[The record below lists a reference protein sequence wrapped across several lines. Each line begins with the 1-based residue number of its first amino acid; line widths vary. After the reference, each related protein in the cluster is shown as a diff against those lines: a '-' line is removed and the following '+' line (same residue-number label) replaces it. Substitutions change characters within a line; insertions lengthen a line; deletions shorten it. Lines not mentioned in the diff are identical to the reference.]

1 MRTICLL
8 TLAIF
13 LPAFACAADSP
24 ILTTYTIYNDTI
36 YPTTTVN
43 SGLATTTTIDI
54 AFSEQVKA
62 SIKIISASGTVIKT
76 LYSSSSVTNP
86 TPKIW
91 DGMNTSGTLVDDGT
105 YTILISATS
114 TATNITMSDSSKTII
129 VASFSDPDDPT
140 TPPDDSPP
148 ETTTALSTNSNNNS
162 PPEYI
167 PIPTLHIVSNE
178 NRTISSGAD
187 VSFTAIIYDGNGN
200 KRDDALVT
208 WSFGDGMKRTGAS
221 VFHAYYDPGEYI
233 VVVHATTSDGGDM
246 LVENIVTVKDASI
259 KIASVSARGIALTN
273 NSSRTLDLSLWRLS
287 AGGKEFKIPTDTQ
300 ILSGRTILFPSQI
313 IQLPISNTA
322 SLLYPSGEVAAT
334 YPANTA
340 SSQMNASMQPSP
352 AIVGYKQTQTIE
364 PIISTKTNIQK
375 NDEAVL
381 APAAATEL
389 AAAGAAL
396 PDSPKTSPQTGA
408 TGIFKSSWTLGFIGV
423 VALAASAFIFL

>member
-1 MRTICLL
+1 MRIACLL
-8 TLAIF
+8 ALAIL
-13 LPAFACAADSP
+13 LPAF
-24 ILTTYTIYNDTI
+24 
-36 YPTTTVN
+36 VQ
-43 SGLATTTTIDI
+43 ATTLININTADLTALESLPHIGQTLAQRIIDYRTQNGPFTSIQGLQKVSGIGSGSNYADI
-54 AFSEQVKA
+54 APLITVGDA
-62 SIKIISASGTVIKT
+62 DVPDSGTDQTASSTPTSTPSDSTSTSTVQDAIAH
-76 LYSSSSVTNP
+76 SSSVGP
-86 TPKIW
+86 
-91 DGMNTSGTLVDDGT
+91 
-105 YTILISATS
+105 A
-114 TATNITMSDSSKTII
+114 
-129 VASFSDPDDPT
+129 
-140 TPPDDSPP
+140 
-148 ETTTALSTNSNNNS
+148 
-162 PPEYI
+162 EYL
-167 PIPTLHIVSNE
+167 PIPTLRIITGGA
-178 NRTISSGAD
+178 RTISAGAD
-187 VSFTAIIYDGNGN
+187 TAFTATVYDSKGN
-200 KRDDALVT
+200 KRDDAFVT

>member
-1 MRTICLL
+1 MRIACLL
-8 TLAIF
+8 ALAIL
-13 LPAFACAADSP
+13 LPAF
-24 ILTTYTIYNDTI
+24 
-36 YPTTTVN
+36 VQ
-43 SGLATTTTIDI
+43 ATTLININTADLTALESLPHIGQTLAQRIIDYRTQNGPFTSIQGLQKVSGIGSGSNYADI
-54 AFSEQVKA
+54 APLITVGDA
-62 SIKIISASGTVIKT
+62 DVPDSGTDQTASSTPTSTPSDSTSTSTVQDAIAH
-76 LYSSSSVTNP
+76 SSSVGP
-86 TPKIW
+86 
-91 DGMNTSGTLVDDGT
+91 
-105 YTILISATS
+105 A
-114 TATNITMSDSSKTII
+114 
-129 VASFSDPDDPT
+129 
-140 TPPDDSPP
+140 
-148 ETTTALSTNSNNNS
+148 
-162 PPEYI
+162 EYL
-167 PIPTLHIVSNE
+167 PIPTLRIITGGA
-178 NRTISSGAD
+178 RTISAGAD
-187 VSFTAIIYDGNGN
+187 TAFTATVYDSKGN
-200 KRDDALVT
+200 KRADAFVT
-208 WSFGDGMKRTGAS
+208 WSFGYGMKRTGAS

-340 SSQMNASMQPSP
+340 SSQMNAPMQPSP

>member
-1 MRTICLL
+1 MRIACLL
-8 TLAIF
+8 ALAIL
-13 LPAFACAADSP
+13 LPAF
-24 ILTTYTIYNDTI
+24 
-36 YPTTTVN
+36 VQ
-43 SGLATTTTIDI
+43 ATTLININTADLTALESLPHIGQTLAQRIIDYRTQNGPFTSIQGLQKVSGIGSGSNYADI
-54 AFSEQVKA
+54 ALLITVGDA
-62 SIKIISASGTVIKT
+62 DVPDSGTDQTASSTPTSTPSDSTSTSTVQDAIAH
-76 LYSSSSVTNP
+76 SSSVGP
-86 TPKIW
+86 
-91 DGMNTSGTLVDDGT
+91 
-105 YTILISATS
+105 A
-114 TATNITMSDSSKTII
+114 
-129 VASFSDPDDPT
+129 
-140 TPPDDSPP
+140 
-148 ETTTALSTNSNNNS
+148 
-162 PPEYI
+162 EYL
-167 PIPTLHIVSNE
+167 PIPTLRIITGGA
-178 NRTISSGAD
+178 RTISAGAD
-187 VSFTAIIYDGNGN
+187 TAFTATVYDSKGN
-200 KRDDALVT
+200 KRDDAFVT

>member
-1 MRTICLL
+1 MRIACLL
-8 TLAIF
+8 ALAIL
-13 LPAFACAADSP
+13 LPAF
-24 ILTTYTIYNDTI
+24 
-36 YPTTTVN
+36 VQ
-43 SGLATTTTIDI
+43 ATTLININTADLTALESLPHIGQTLAQRIIDYRTQNGPFTSIQGLQKVSGIGSGSNYADI
-54 AFSEQVKA
+54 APLITVGDA
-62 SIKIISASGTVIKT
+62 DVPDSGTDQTASSTPTSTPSDSTSTSTVQDAIAH
-76 LYSSSSVTNP
+76 SSSVGP
-86 TPKIW
+86 
-91 DGMNTSGTLVDDGT
+91 
-105 YTILISATS
+105 A
-114 TATNITMSDSSKTII
+114 
-129 VASFSDPDDPT
+129 
-140 TPPDDSPP
+140 
-148 ETTTALSTNSNNNS
+148 
-162 PPEYI
+162 EYL
-167 PIPTLHIVSNE
+167 PIPTLRIITGGA
-178 NRTISSGAD
+178 RTISAGAD
-187 VSFTAIIYDGNGN
+187 TAFTAAVYDSKGN
-200 KRDDALVT
+200 KRDDAFVT

>member
-8 TLAIF
+8 ALAIL
-13 LPAFACAADSP
+13 LPAF
-24 ILTTYTIYNDTI
+24 
-36 YPTTTVN
+36 VQ
-43 SGLATTTTIDI
+43 ATTLININTADLTALESLPHIGQTLAQRIIDYRTQNGPFTSIQGLQKVSGIGSGSNYADI
-54 AFSEQVKA
+54 APLITVGDA
-62 SIKIISASGTVIKT
+62 DVPDSGTDQTASSTPTSTPSDSTSTSTVQDAIAH
-76 LYSSSSVTNP
+76 SSSVGP
-86 TPKIW
+86 
-91 DGMNTSGTLVDDGT
+91 
-105 YTILISATS
+105 A
-114 TATNITMSDSSKTII
+114 
-129 VASFSDPDDPT
+129 
-140 TPPDDSPP
+140 
-148 ETTTALSTNSNNNS
+148 
-162 PPEYI
+162 EYL
-167 PIPTLHIVSNE
+167 PIPTLRIITGGA
-178 NRTISSGAD
+178 RTISAGAD
-187 VSFTAIIYDGNGN
+187 TAFTATVYDSKGN

>member
-1 MRTICLL
+1 MRIACLL
-8 TLAIF
+8 ALAIL
-13 LPAFACAADSP
+13 LPAF
-24 ILTTYTIYNDTI
+24 
-36 YPTTTVN
+36 VQ
-43 SGLATTTTIDI
+43 ATTLININTADLTALESLPHIGQTLAQRIIDYRTQNGPFTSIQGLQKVSGIGSGSNYADI
-54 AFSEQVKA
+54 APLITVGDA
-62 SIKIISASGTVIKT
+62 DVPDSGTDQTASSTPTSTPSDSTSTSTVQDAIAH
-76 LYSSSSVTNP
+76 SSSVGP
-86 TPKIW
+86 
-91 DGMNTSGTLVDDGT
+91 
-105 YTILISATS
+105 A
-114 TATNITMSDSSKTII
+114 
-129 VASFSDPDDPT
+129 
-140 TPPDDSPP
+140 
-148 ETTTALSTNSNNNS
+148 
-162 PPEYI
+162 EYL
-167 PIPTLHIVSNE
+167 PIPTLRIITGGA
-178 NRTISSGAD
+178 RTISAGAD
-187 VSFTAIIYDGNGN
+187 TAFTATVYDSKGN
-200 KRDDALVT
+200 KRDDAFVT

-246 LVENIVTVKDASI
+246 LVENIVTVKDVSI

-340 SSQMNASMQPSP
+340 SSQMNAPMQPSP

>member
-1 MRTICLL
+1 MRIACLL
-8 TLAIF
+8 ALAIL
-13 LPAFACAADSP
+13 LPAF
-24 ILTTYTIYNDTI
+24 
-36 YPTTTVN
+36 VQ
-43 SGLATTTTIDI
+43 ATTLININTADLTALESLPHIGQTLAQRIIDYRTQNGPFTSIQGLQKVSGIGSGSNYADI
-54 AFSEQVKA
+54 APLITVGDA
-62 SIKIISASGTVIKT
+62 DVPDSGTDQTASSTPTSTPSDSTSTSTVQDAIAH
-76 LYSSSSVTNP
+76 SSSVGP
-86 TPKIW
+86 
-91 DGMNTSGTLVDDGT
+91 
-105 YTILISATS
+105 A
-114 TATNITMSDSSKTII
+114 
-129 VASFSDPDDPT
+129 
-140 TPPDDSPP
+140 
-148 ETTTALSTNSNNNS
+148 
-162 PPEYI
+162 EYL
-167 PIPTLHIVSNE
+167 PIPTLRIITGGA
-178 NRTISSGAD
+178 RTISAGAD
-187 VSFTAIIYDGNGN
+187 TAFTATVYDSKGN
-200 KRDDALVT
+200 KRDDAFVT

-340 SSQMNASMQPSP
+340 SSQMNAPMQPSP

>member
-1 MRTICLL
+1 MRIACLL
-8 TLAIF
+8 ALAIL
-13 LPAFACAADSP
+13 LPAF
-24 ILTTYTIYNDTI
+24 
-36 YPTTTVN
+36 VQ
-43 SGLATTTTIDI
+43 ATTLININTADLTALESLPHIGQTLAQRIIDYRTQNGPFTSIQGLQKVSGIGSGSNYADI
-54 AFSEQVKA
+54 APLITVGDA
-62 SIKIISASGTVIKT
+62 DVPDSGTDQTASSTPTSTPSDSTSTSTVQDAIAH
-76 LYSSSSVTNP
+76 SSSVGP
-86 TPKIW
+86 
-91 DGMNTSGTLVDDGT
+91 
-105 YTILISATS
+105 A
-114 TATNITMSDSSKTII
+114 
-129 VASFSDPDDPT
+129 
-140 TPPDDSPP
+140 
-148 ETTTALSTNSNNNS
+148 
-162 PPEYI
+162 EYL
-167 PIPTLHIVSNE
+167 PIPTLRIITGGA
-178 NRTISSGAD
+178 RTISAGAGTA
-187 VSFTAIIYDGNGN
+187 FTATVYDSKGN
-200 KRDDALVT
+200 KRDDAFVT

-340 SSQMNASMQPSP
+340 SSQMNAPMQPSP